1 MSTIQSNSTYIR
13 MRVYKTQKTHIAYAY
28 VYIFC
33 GFSSNPT
40 CSIIKKRR
48 MFSYPAAFF
57 ASSMDIAWEP
67 ALCNAP
73 LLRAEHAEKTR
84 ERATMHRPGTR
95 AHARAAAMLLSTGRG
110 LMHWSPCLYNTTVY
124 LSHRHLIT
132 TNGTIK
138 HTKVSL
144 VCFPRFPIFPLESPR
159 FNKWMSCHLQ
169 GGGIHSSSH
178 TSYIFVQ
185 ALGRR
190 RFLYL

>member
-40 CSIIKKRR
+40 CSITKKRR

-138 HTKVSL
+138 QTKVSL
-144 VCFPRFPIFPLESPR
+144 VCFPRFPNFPSRISE
-159 FNKWMSCHLQ
+159 
-169 GGGIHSSSH
+169 IE
-178 TSYIFVQ
+178 
-185 ALGRR
+185 
-190 RFLYL
+190 